1 MSRFLFL
8 ETLRR
13 WEARLNPV
21 PARAPVS
28 VKRSGLGGVFRSA
41 LPQGV
46 KETLTRV
53 DHVEEA
59 LKRADGM
66 ALQRM
71 AQTLA
76 GIELA
81 SIWPILIE
89 TLKDIALFYGGSVVT
104 GAAVG
109 GAVGSLGAGVG
120 AIPGAAAGAAA
131 GVTLGTWLLA
141 IFGLK
146 SLIEEVKDSIVAAFT
161 AYKDGFSLA
170 WKADPHPEPMNHG
183 LAGASHHVQPAAS
196 RFADG
201 HVIVLTAIL
210 IGIVAWLT
218 RGKGSRS
225 EVLKEIENSSRLGPK
240 VAAWVKENEAALK
253 AHPGLKPKPAATGKA
268 TPERPAA
275 ADKAPEKPKRAA
287 EPAKPKRMLLKK
299 VPCFKTQKLPPGK
312 WSEMDRQLADQ
323 EIGLNDMTVQ
333 EYLDGRKAF
342 EDPSIRSR
350 DRQIAKAARAKYE
363 TKLIRELKDMFIE
376 LGSSEREA
384 KALALSESAKQMNT
398 LAALHNPDLVAAG
411 IDIIGGMGDREV
423 NETIGRQ
430 WKSGRGKEL
439 TRIGELDAA
448 AEAVPEHER
457 SSTKMNG
464 QMERCK

>member
-8 ETLRR
+8 ESLRR
-13 WEARLNPV
+13 WEVRLNPI

-28 VKRSGLGGVFRSA
+28 IKRKGSGGVFRSA

-46 KETLTRV
+46 QKTLTRV
-53 DHVEEA
+53 DHVEAA
-59 LKRADGM
+59 LERADGL

-71 AQTLA
+71 VHALA
-76 GIELA
+76 GIELS

-146 SLIEEVKDSIVAAFT
+146 SLIEEVKDSIVAAFS
-161 AYKDGFSLA
+161 AYKDGFGLA

-183 LAGASHHVQPAAS
+183 LKSASHHVLPAAS

-201 HVIVLTAIL
+201 HVIVMTAIL

-218 RGKGSRS
+218 RGKGARAD
-225 EVLKEIENSSRLGPK
+225 VLKDIENSPRLGPK
-240 VAAWVKENEAALK
+240 VATWVKMNEAALTV
-253 AHPGLKPKPAATGKA
+253 HPGLKAKPVATGRA
-268 TPERPAA
+268 IL
-275 ADKAPEKPKRAA
+275 DKPPGTDKTSEKPKRAA
-287 EPAKPKRMLLKK
+287 EPAKPKRMPPTK
-299 VPCFKTQKLPPGK
+299 VRCFNTQKLPPGK
-312 WSEMDRQLADQ
+312 WPEMDRQLADQ
-323 EIGLNDMTVQ
+323 EVGLNDMTVQ

-342 EDPSIRSR
+342 EDPSIKSR
-350 DRQIAKAARAKYE
+350 NPTVAKAARAQFE
-363 TKLIRELKDMFIE
+363 DKLIRDLKDS
-376 LGSSEREA
+376 LRTSGVSHSEA
-384 KALALSESAKQMNT
+384 KRLAIEEAAKQMKT
-398 LAALHNPDLVAAG
+398 LAALHTPDLVAAG
-411 IDIIGGMGDREV
+411 KDVIGGMGDKEV

-430 WKSGRGKEL
+430 WKNGRGKEL
-439 TRIGELDAA
+439 GRIGELDAA
-448 AEAVPEHER
+448 AEAVPERER
-457 SSTKMNG
+457 SNTKMNG
-464 QMERCK
+464 RLERC

>member
-8 ETLRR
+8 ESLRR
-13 WEARLNPV
+13 WEVRLNPI
-21 PARAPVS
+21 PARAPLS
-28 VKRSGLGGVFRSA
+28 VKRKGPGGVFRSA

-46 KETLTRV
+46 QKTLTRV

-59 LKRADGM
+59 LKRADGL

-76 GIELA
+76 GIEFS

-146 SLIEEVKDSIVAAFT
+146 SLIEEVKDSIVAAFS
-161 AYKDGFSLA
+161 AYKEGFSLA

-183 LAGASHHVQPAAS
+183 LAGASHHVLPAAS

-218 RGKGSRS
+218 RGKGSRT
-225 EVLKEIENSSRLGPK
+225 EVLKEIENSPRLGPK
-240 VAAWVKENEAALK
+240 VAIWVKENEAALK
-253 AHPGLKPKPAATGKA
+253 VHPGLKQKTEAKSATITTRTDGKSAAGTGQSPKPSRQSNSAEPTTQRTASSDK
-268 TPERPAA
+268 ERPKPVITPAEKLA
-275 ADKAPEKPKRAA
+275 LKRKELGLPPAGSAGDNSTVALLKIGEKEYFGVNGSLQKPKMPYTASPINNITKYHAEGNAVQNAINGGSRGLAKTAELWVDRAPCYA
-287 EPAKPKRMLLKK
+287 CGTSNGIGSLAKGLGVERIIVNSPSG
-299 VPCFKTQKLPPGK
+299 TQFFP
-312 WSEMDRQLADQ
+312 R
-323 EIGLNDMTVQ
+323 
-333 EYLDGRKAF
+333 
-342 EDPSIRSR
+342 
-350 DRQIAKAARAKYE
+350 
-363 TKLIRELKDMFIE
+363 
-376 LGSSEREA
+376 
-384 KALALSESAKQMNT
+384 
-398 LAALHNPDLVAAG
+398 
-411 IDIIGGMGDREV
+411 
-423 NETIGRQ
+423 
-430 WKSGRGKEL
+430 
-439 TRIGELDAA
+439 
-448 AEAVPEHER
+448 
-457 SSTKMNG
+457 
-464 QMERCK
+464 